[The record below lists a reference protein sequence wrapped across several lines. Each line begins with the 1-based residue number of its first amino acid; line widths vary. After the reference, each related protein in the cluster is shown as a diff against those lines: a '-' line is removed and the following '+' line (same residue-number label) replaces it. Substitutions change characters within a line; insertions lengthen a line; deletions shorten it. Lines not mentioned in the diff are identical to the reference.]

1 MSARGCGCNQ
11 DGTLSDWH
19 ELTWK
24 RLTPEVYL
32 HLQVKVRCENSVSAD
47 KSYMSALTFTKN
59 GQKDPSSEERVIFC
73 SPTALSKV
81 RVDVLLHLWN
91 LLMDINGCRSEKEEM
106 QQKPFFSRN
115 LWKSTDHIWF
125 PDFLWQHLQV
135 FLTLK
140 SIQTAR
146 NSSWGNCYAF
156 KIHLLEPWLWLLFLY
171 KHTHTLLLQPNP
183 CKNTCLPLLQD
194 RRYFH

>member
-1 MSARGCGCNQ
+1 MTQRRQTHRSQSLCLNHTYPSCSIRKMSARGCGCNQ

-32 HLQVKVRCENSVSAD
+32 HLQVKVRCENSISAD

-59 GQKDPSSEERVIFC
+59 GQKDPGSEERVIFC

-106 QQKPFFSRN
+106 QQKPFFQKSLEKHWPHMISRLSLTTLTN
-115 LWKSTDHIWF
+115 LSDSEEH
-125 PDFLWQHLQV
+125 P
-135 FLTLK
+135 
-140 SIQTAR
+140 
-146 NSSWGNCYAF
+146 NSQKLILRELLCFQDSPTRALAVAF
-156 KIHLLEPWLWLLFLY
+156 ISL
-171 KHTHTLLLQPNP
+171 
-183 CKNTCLPLLQD
+183 
-194 RRYFH
+194 